1 MSYGVLVCLV
11 MTFLSPQSEKVK
23 SSPDSQKKALA
34 ELVGKWRLTGQPRR
48 GSSAGAWSTK
58 AEVLWRKSIIDSNI
72 SLQQLELSNGDIF
85 FLIPESPLWKEVAV
99 SLGNSA
105 DSSPSVSARNSD
117 NGKVEHLF
125 PLPSDQVDR
134 FIFSTK
140 HLDSS
145 DGLNQRW
152 TFQRRSSNRWT
163 ILVETKPTASSV
175 WSRLIELGMT
185 REGTTIALGDG
196 QKKCVV
202 TGGLGEIEVMVSG
215 RTVFVCCSG
224 CREALLDDPEA
235 FLPKIEKRPEPA
247 NQP

>member
-1 MSYGVLVCLV
+1 MSYGVLACLLLTV
-11 MTFLSPQSEKVK
+11 LSPQSDPVK
-23 SSPDSQKKALA
+23 SSPDSHKKALA

-48 GSSAGAWSTK
+48 GSSVGAWSTK
-58 AEVLWRKSIIDSNI
+58 AEVLWRKSINDSRI
-72 SLQQLELSNGDIF
+72 SLQQLEVSNGDIF

-99 SLGNSA
+99 SLGSSA
-105 DSSPSVSARNSD
+105 DSTPSVSIKNPD

-125 PLPSDQVDR
+125 PLPSDHVDR

-140 HLDSS
+140 QVDPS

-163 ILVETKPTASSV
+163 ILVETKPVASSV
-175 WSRLIELGMT
+175 WSRMIELGMT

-202 TGGLGEIEVMVSG
+202 TGGLGEIEVTVNG

-235 FLPKIEKRPEPA
+235 FLPKPEQRPEPA